1 MKKMNERKLL
11 IASML
16 RYLFS
21 MLLIFSFLACS
32 NIKHAKKKSDIIIEN
47 NEFTFILKGDG
58 TSKSLIH
65 KATGEEL
72 LKSDVNLPAFSIT
85 QDMPYD
91 NENKLTYPSKP
102 ITFYADSLYRDGD
115 KLIVSFDRT
124 SYQAVIKLNITDSY
138 IGFKLKEF
146 KYKIEKIGVKRKT
159 RIDKF
164 TFLQLPI
171 KDREHFGEWLNVIW
185 DNKVAVNLL
194 ATDHYCK
201 IDAQKRKGYKILQ
214 AGGESN
220 IRLENIGA
228 ALIITDRN
236 KILDRIDRIEHDYN
250 LPLGVESRR
259 SKEYKNS
266 SYSPRG
272 IVSLENIDDHIAFAK
287 KAGLKQF
294 TIYYPSFAKN
304 TGHFEWRPEYPNGIE
319 DLKKITQKI
328 KKAGMLPGLHIHYN
342 KTSVTDKY
350 VTPVPDSRL
359 NLRRVFNLRK
369 NLRKNATEIEI
380 EENPYGCT
388 LENGRR
394 ILKIENELISYE
406 KYTTEPPYK
415 FINCKRGIYNTKPAN
430 YNKGRLFG
438 LLDVDT
444 WPVFVRFNQ
453 NTDLQKEVAERI
465 ANIYDKCGFK
475 YIYYDG
481 AEDVNRPFWFNVGK
495 AQLSVYNALKT
506 KQIFAEGAVKS
517 HFSWHILT
525 RGNAFDT
532 FFPEDIKKAT
542 RMFPIEEIKLI
553 SNDFTSID
561 FGWNN
566 YVAPGKK
573 MVRMD
578 ADFTNKNLPW
588 STVVVPKEI
597 TIGIQPDML
606 EYVTSKAAAW
616 NSVICLVGNLD
627 DLKRHPRTD
636 DNLEVI
642 RRWEEARETG
652 FITEDKKEILKNAG
666 QEYILLINET
676 GKFELLPY
684 RQITKEKWKVR
695 AFVFKRNNKTWVV
708 YWHISGKGKIEL
720 PINESK
726 VKLYKELGKE
736 VKIKATSNGII
747 LPVGNRRFLQFD
759 LTEAEVVDLF
769 SKVKLLE

>member
-1 MKKMNERKLL
+1 MKNCKLS
-11 IASML
+11 IGYMF
-16 RYLFS
+16 RFLFS
-21 MLLIFSFLACS
+21 MLLLLGLIACS
-32 NIKHAKKKSDIIIEN
+32 NLKQSKEKTDVIIEN
-47 NEFTFILKGDG
+47 NEMVLIFRGDG
-58 TSKSLIH
+58 KAKSLIH
-65 KATGEEL
+65 KATGEEC
-72 LKSDVNLPAFSIT
+72 LKTGVNLPAFSIT

-91 NENKLTYPSKP
+91 NENKLTYPAKP
-102 ITFYADSLYRDGD
+102 ITFYADSIYREGD

-124 SYQAVIKLNITDSY
+124 SYQAVMKLNITDSY
-138 IGFKLKEF
+138 IGFNLKEF
-146 KYKIEKIGVKRKT
+146 RYKIRKIGIKRKT
-159 RIDKF
+159 RIDRF

-171 KDREHFGEWLNVIW
+171 KDREHFGEWLNVVW
-185 DNKVAVNLL
+185 DDKVAVNLL
-194 ATDHYCK
+194 ATDPYCK
-201 IDAQKRKGYKILQ
+201 IDAEKRKGYKILQ
-214 AGGESN
+214 AGGENSVK
-220 IRLENIGA
+220 LENIGA
-228 ALIITDRN
+228 ALITTDRSR
-236 KILDRIDRIEHDYN
+236 ILDCIDRLEHDYN

-272 IVSLENIDDHIAFAK
+272 IVSIENIDDHIAFAK

-328 KKAGMLPGLHIHYN
+328 KNAGMLPGLHIHYN
-342 KTSVTDKY
+342 KASVTDKY
-350 VTPVPDSRL
+350 ITPVPDSRL

-369 NLRKNATEIEI
+369 NIGKNTTEIEV

-388 LENGRR
+388 LEKGRR

-406 KYTTEPPYK
+406 KYTVEPPYK
-415 FINCKRGIYNTKPAN
+415 FINCKRGVYNTKPGS
-430 YNKGRLFG
+430 YFKGRLFG

-453 NTDLQKEVAERI
+453 NTDIQDEVAEQI
-465 ANIYDKCGFK
+465 AKIYDECGFK

-481 AEDVNRPFWFNVGK
+481 AEDVNRPYWFNVGK

-578 ADFTNKNLPW
+578 ADFTKKNLPW
-588 STVVVPKEI
+588 STVVVPNET

-606 EYVTSKAAAW
+606 EYVTSRAAAW
-616 NSVICLVGNLD
+616 NSVVCLIGNLD

-642 RRWEEARETG
+642 RRWEVARENG
-652 FITEDKKEILKNAG
+652 FLTEEKKEMLKNAE
-666 QEYILLINET
+666 QEHILLINET

-684 RQITKEKWKVR
+684 RQLTKENSKVR
-695 AFVFKRNNKTWVV
+695 AFIFNRNNKTWVV
-708 YWHISGKGKIEL
+708 YWHISGSGNIEL
-720 PINESK
+720 SVNENK

-736 VKIKATSNGII
+736 IEIKTTSNGII
-747 LPVGNRRFLQFD
+747 LPVGNRQFLQFD

-769 SKVKLLE
+769 STIKLR